1 MTPARIP
8 LVETKSDLPAEH
20 HAVWDLITQSRG
32 RVAGP
37 FAALL
42 QSPEV
47 ARRIAHLG
55 EYIRFESALSPV
67 HRELAVLATA
77 RAMDCQYE
85 WAAHA
90 PLARKA
96 GARSEAMAAIGDRKA
111 PAGLT
116 EDEAGI
122 VAYVTQ
128 LLRDRRV
135 DDHTFAAARA
145 RFGVQAL
152 VELTATAGYYSMIA
166 CTLNAFAIEPEPGAD
181 LLPL

>member
-1 MTPARIP
+1 MAEPRIP
-8 LVETKSDLPAEH
+8 LVAAKADLPAEH

-55 EYIRFESALSPV
+55 EYVRFESALSPV
-67 HRELAVLATA
+67 HRELVVLVTA
-77 RAMDCQYE
+77 RAMDCRYE

-96 GARSEAMAAIGDRKA
+96 GARSEAIAAIREGKA
-111 PAGLT
+111 PAGLAP
-116 EDEAGI
+116 DEAEI
-122 VAYVTQ
+122 FAYVAQ
-128 LLRDRRV
+128 LLRERRV
-135 DDHTFAAARA
+135 DDATFAAARA

-152 VELTATAGYYSMIA
+152 VELTATVGYYAMIA

-181 LLPL
+181 LLPP